1 MVGGGEGMSDLLNKI
16 TQGDCLTL
24 LQRVENDSVDLLLTD
39 PPYNVSMRSN
49 FHTMGRK
56 GVDFG
61 EWDKG
66 FDQSEWLRLACAK
79 VRNGGSAIVWNDYKN
94 IGVMK
99 DVLESEGF
107 TVKELI
113 IWRKTNPMPRNRDRL
128 YVTSIEVAL
137 WAVKGKGWTF
147 NRQRETYENAIFEY
161 PVVNHK
167 KRIHP
172 TQKPIELWT
181 DLLRIHSNEGD
192 TVLDC
197 FSGSGV
203 TAQAS
208 TLLNRNY
215 IAFELDEKYHAASVE
230 RLKEVAV

>member
-1 MVGGGEGMSDLLNKI
+1 MTLLNTI
-16 TQGDCLTL
+16 TQGDCLDVMAQIT
-24 LQRVENDSVDLLLTD
+24 NDSIDLLITD

-61 EWDKG
+61 EWDHN
-66 FDQSEWLRLACAK
+66 FDQTDWLRLACAK
-79 VRNGGSAIVWNDYKN
+79 VRKGGSAIIWNDYKN

-128 YVTSIEVAL
+128 YVTSVEVAL
-137 WAVKGKGWTF
+137 WAVKGKGWTY

-172 TQKPIELWT
+172 TQKPLELFE

-192 TVLDC
+192 IVLDC
-197 FSGSGV
+197 FSGGGT
-203 TAQAS
+203 TAEACIR
-208 TLLNRNY
+208 LNRNF
-215 IAFELDEKYHAASVE
+215 IAIELDEWFVEASN
-230 RLKEVAV
+230 RRITNTKEAV

>member
-1 MVGGGEGMSDLLNKI
+1 MMDLLNKV
-16 TQGDCLTL
+16 TQGDCLEVM
-24 LQRVENDSVDLLLTD
+24 REIPDGSVDLLLTD

-61 EWDKG
+61 EWDHG
-66 FDQSEWLRLACAK
+66 FDQSEWLRLACVK
-79 VRNGGSAIVWNDYKN
+79 VRKGGSAIIWNDYKN
-94 IGVMK
+94 IGVMR
-99 DVLESEGF
+99 DVLEAEGF

-113 IWRKTNPMPRNRDRL
+113 MWRKTNPMPRNRDRL
-128 YVTSIEVAL
+128 YVTSVEIAL
-137 WAVKGKGWTF
+137 WAVKGKGWTY
-147 NRQRETYENAIFEY
+147 NRQRDTYENAIFEY

-172 TQKPIELWT
+172 TQKPLELFE

-197 FSGSGV
+197 FSGGGT
-203 TAQAS
+203 TAEAC
-208 TLLNRNY
+208 LRLNRNF
-215 IAFELDEKYHAASVE
+215 IAVELDESFVE
-230 RLKEVAV
+230 VSNQRITNAKEAV